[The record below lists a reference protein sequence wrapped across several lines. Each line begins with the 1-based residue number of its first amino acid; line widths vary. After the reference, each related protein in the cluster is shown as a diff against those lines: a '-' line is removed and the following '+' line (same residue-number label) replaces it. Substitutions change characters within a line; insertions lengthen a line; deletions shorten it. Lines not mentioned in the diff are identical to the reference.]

1 MSRLCY
7 RRGIVLALILGVFSV
22 DVDARRRNDTTYDG
36 TVKFGSQIVY
46 LNDGCIAVDGT
57 VTSGTF
63 FSDLKRIDNGS
74 EFEFTKSGTV
84 VTEYPETLTTSIHLV
99 GGECDATLSRP
110 PASIFRGDSYSLT
123 FQLEWKDGMQMRPAA
138 LSPVVTRCTG
148 TSSTPIPSR
157 DFTIPSV
164 TCQMT
169 VDSKGVPL
177 SDHLIVSVVSADGK
191 QLTRLSAHP

>member
-1 MSRLCY
+1 MSRHCY
-7 RRGIVLALILGVFSV
+7 SRGIVLALIVCMFSAG
-22 DVDARRRNDTTYDG
+22 VDARRRNDTTYDG
-36 TVKFGSQIVY
+36 TVKFGSQVVY

-63 FSDLKRIDNGS
+63 FSDLKRIETGS
-74 EFEFTKSGTV
+74 ESEFRKSGAV

-99 GGECDATLSRP
+99 GGECDATLSKP

-138 LSPVVTRCTG
+138 LSPVVAHCTG
-148 TSSTPIPSR
+148 TFSTPIPSR

-169 VDSKGVPL
+169 LDSKGVSL
-177 SDHLIVSVVSADGK
+177 NDHLIVSVIRADGK
-191 QLTRLSAHP
+191 MLTRLSAHP